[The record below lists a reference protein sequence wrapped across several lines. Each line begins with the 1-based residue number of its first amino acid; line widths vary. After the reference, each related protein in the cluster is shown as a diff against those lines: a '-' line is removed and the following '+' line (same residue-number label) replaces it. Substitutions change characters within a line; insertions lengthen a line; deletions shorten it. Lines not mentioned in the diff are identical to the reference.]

1 MDAKQPD
8 EDSGRSSGA
17 QWPGQRWWQTT
28 QPSSGGECRVAPHD
42 GLACPFCLLGA
53 LHFNGLFQ
61 LICDT
66 CGRVAEAGVFT

>member
-1 MDAKQPD
+1 MRTAA
-8 EDSGRSSGA
+8 GRRA
-17 QWPGQRWWQTT
+17 RN
-28 QPSSGGECRVAPHD
+28 
-42 GLACPFCLLGA
+42 GLANAGGKRRSRRAAANVALPRTMACPSCLLGA